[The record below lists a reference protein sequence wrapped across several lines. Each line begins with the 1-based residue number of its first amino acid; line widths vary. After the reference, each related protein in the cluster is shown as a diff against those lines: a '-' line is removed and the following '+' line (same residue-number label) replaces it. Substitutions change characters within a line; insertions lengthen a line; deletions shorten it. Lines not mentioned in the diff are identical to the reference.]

1 MDDVLKGPKSIA
13 WFTLV
18 NALWISLT
26 IQETALMTI
35 AVPSAIL
42 TLAPR
47 NHIAALSVLVGCANF
62 GALIVPPI
70 AGWFSDR
77 ARQMGGVRRT
87 FVLAGVAIDVCALVA
102 LAHAHTLIVFGALF
116 VIAIASANIA
126 IAAYQAML
134 PEVVP
139 REKWGAA
146 SGIRGAA
153 TLAGTVLGLSLAGT
167 IPHVASIFYVLAGL
181 LVAGAVSLFFVK
193 EGDAFR
199 PEHATVERWHDFVVV
214 FVARSFIFFGLALL
228 MTFVLY
234 FFRDVMHVGNPSAGT
249 AAVGIFSLLGAVALS
264 VLVGIFSDR
273 LPRKYVVAACGIPM
287 TVAALG
293 FAVAPDQR
301 AIFAFAICFG
311 VGLGGMLSAGWALA
325 IDTLPKLSDVAR
337 DLGIWGIATNL
348 PNVIAPLVGGWILS
362 SFAGSRLGYQ
372 TIFALAGVCF
382 ALGSLCVL
390 RVGSAAAAD
399 PAQQTLLPARTRRG

>member
-1 MDDVLKGPKSIA
+1 MQPERTETVA
-13 WFTLV
+13 WFALV

-26 IQETALMTI
+26 VQDTALMTI

-42 TLAPR
+42 ILAPAH
-47 NHIAALSVLVGCANF
+47 HIAALSLLVGCANL
-62 GALIVPPI
+62 GAMLVPPV
-70 AGWFSDR
+70 AGWISDR
-77 ARQMGGVRRT
+77 ARQVGGIRRT
-87 FVLAGVAIDVCALVA
+87 FVLTGVAIDICALVGLSQA
-102 LAHAHTLIVFGALF
+102 RTLIAFDVLF
-116 VIAIASANIA
+116 VAAVASANIA

-139 REKWGAA
+139 RASWGAA
-146 SGIRGAA
+146 SGLRGAA
-153 TLAGTVLGLSLAGT
+153 TLIGTVFGLGLAGS
-167 IPHVASIFYVLAGL
+167 IPNVHAVFIVVAGL
-181 LVAGAVSLFFVK
+181 LALGAISLFFIK

-199 PEHATVERWHDFVVV
+199 PEHATVTRRHDFIVV

-234 FFRDVMHVGNPSAGT
+234 FFRDVLHVGNPSAGT
-249 AAVGIFSLLGAVALS
+249 ATVGILSLIGAVALS

-293 FAVAPDQR
+293 FAFAPNQS

-325 IDTLPKLSDVAR
+325 IDSLPKLSDVAR

-348 PNVIAPLVGGWILS
+348 PNVIAPIVGGWILS
-362 SFAGSRLGYQ
+362 SLGGTRLGYQ
-372 TIFALAGVCF
+372 TIFALAGLSF
-382 ALGSLCVL
+382 ALGSLSVL
-390 RVGSAAAAD
+390 RIGMATAIVIDRNS
-399 PAQQTLLPARTRRG
+399 PAPQQHR

>member
-1 MDDVLKGPKSIA
+1 MKRERIESFG
-13 WFTLV
+13 WFALV

-26 IQETALMTI
+26 VQDTALMTI
-35 AVPSAIL
+35 AVPSAVL
-42 TLAPR
+42 ALAPR
-47 NHIAALSVLVGCANF
+47 NHIAALSLLVGCANF
-62 GALIVPPI
+62 GAMLVPPI

-77 ARQMGGVRRT
+77 ERQKGGIRRS
-87 FVLAGVAIDVCALVA
+87 FVLVGVAIDVCALVA
-102 LAHAHTLIVFGALF
+102 LAHARTLVVFGVLF
-116 VIAIASANIA
+116 VVAVASANIA

-146 SGIRGAA
+146 SGLRGAA
-153 TLAGTVLGLSLAGT
+153 TLAGTVLGLSIGGA
-167 IPHVASIFYVLAGL
+167 IPNVSIVFYVVAGL
-181 LVAGAVSLFFVK
+181 LIVGAVTLFFVK
-193 EGDAFR
+193 EGNAFR
-199 PEHATVERWHDFVVV
+199 PEHASVERWHDFVVV

-249 AAVGIFSLLGAVALS
+249 AAVGILSLLGAVALS

-287 TVAALG
+287 TVAAIG
-293 FAVAPDQR
+293 FAIAPDQR
-301 AIFAFAICFG
+301 AIFVFAMCFG
-311 VGLGGMLSAGWALA
+311 FGLGGMLSAGWALA
-325 IDTLPKLSDVAR
+325 IDSLPKLSDVAR

-362 SFAGSRLGYQ
+362 SFHGTRAGYQ
-372 TIFALAGVCF
+372 AIFALAGLSF
-382 ALGSLCVL
+382 ALGSLSVL
-390 RVGSAAAAD
+390 RVGAAAPIVRSGLATKR
-399 PAQQTLLPARTRRG
+399 QRR

>member
-1 MDDVLKGPKSIA
+1 MQRERIESLG
-13 WFTLV
+13 WFALV

-26 IQETALMTI
+26 VQDTALMTI
-35 AVPSAIL
+35 AVPSAVL
-42 TLAPR
+42 ALAPR
-47 NHIAALSVLVGCANF
+47 NHIAALSLLVGCANF
-62 GALIVPPI
+62 GAMLVPPI

-77 ARQMGGVRRT
+77 ARQKGGIRRS
-87 FVLAGVAIDVCALVA
+87 FVLAGVAVDVCALAA
-102 LAHAHTLIVFGALF
+102 LAHARTLIVFGVLF
-116 VIAIASANIA
+116 VVAVASANIA

-146 SGIRGAA
+146 SGLRGAA
-153 TLAGTVLGLSLAGT
+153 TLAGTVVGLSIGGA
-167 IPHVASIFYVLAGL
+167 IPNVSIVFYVVAGL
-181 LVAGAVSLFFVK
+181 LIVGAASLFFVK
-193 EGDAFR
+193 EGNAFR
-199 PEHATVERWHDFVVV
+199 PEHASVERWHDFVVV

-249 AAVGIFSLLGAVALS
+249 AAVGILSLLGAVALS

-287 TVAALG
+287 TVAAIG
-293 FAVAPDQR
+293 FAIAPDQR
-301 AIFAFAICFG
+301 AIFVFAICFG
-311 VGLGGMLSAGWALA
+311 FGLGGMLSAGWALA
-325 IDTLPKLSDVAR
+325 IDSLPKLSDVAR

-362 SFAGSRLGYQ
+362 SFHGTRAGYQ
-372 TIFALAGVCF
+372 AIFALAGLSF
-382 ALGSLCVL
+382 ALGSLSVL
-390 RVGSAAAAD
+390 RVGASAPIGRSSLAIE
-399 PAQQTLLPARTRRG
+399 PQQRRSRK